1 MGWGTRYKLNCTLK
15 NILKDIRFRCSL
27 AWKALTMK
35 DVKYQYD
42 GYINRVVASHIE
54 YEIEELQGV
63 NRMLWDEIIAY
74 TVATPPAWAE
84 DCEGEKYPYP
94 EFITMEVRKKQEAIE
109 ENLYLIAHMQD
120 CLEAQRENPE
130 NVISD

>member
-1 MGWGTRYKLNCTLK
+1 MGWGTSYKLNFTLK
-15 NILKDIRFRCSL
+15 NILSNAGTRCKL
-27 AWKALTMK
+27 VWKALTAK
-35 DVKYQYD
+35 DINYQYE
-42 GYINRVVASHIE
+42 GYVNRVVASQIE
-54 YEIEELQGV
+54 YEIEDLQRI
-63 NRMLWDEIIAY
+63 NRMLWDDIIAY
-74 TVATPPAWAE
+74 AVATPPAWAE

-109 ENLYLIAHMQD
+109 ENLYSIVHMQD

>member
-1 MGWGTRYKLNCTLK
+1 MGWGTSYKLNYTLK
-15 NILKDIRFRCSL
+15 NILKDIRCRCSL
-27 AWKALTMK
+27 AWKVLTTK

-42 GYINRVVASHIE
+42 GYVNRVVASQIE
-54 YEIEELQGV
+54 YEIEDLQKV
-63 NRMLWDEIIAY
+63 NRMLWDDIIAY
-74 TVATPPAWAE
+74 AVATPPAWAE

-109 ENLYLIAHMQD
+109 ENLYLIIHMQD

>member
-1 MGWGTRYKLNCTLK
+1 MGWGTNYKLNSTLK
-15 NILKDIRFRCSL
+15 NILKNMRLRCSL

-42 GYINRVVASHIE
+42 GYVNRVVASQIE
-54 YEIEELQGV
+54 YEIEDLQKV
-63 NRMLWDEIIAY
+63 NRMLWDDIIAY
-74 TVATPPAWAE
+74 VVATPPAWAE

-94 EFITMEVRKKQEAIE
+94 EFITMEVRKKQDAIE
-109 ENLYLIAHMQD
+109 ENLYLIVHMQD

>member
-1 MGWGTRYKLNCTLK
+1 MGWGTNYKLNSILK
-15 NILKDIRFRCSL
+15 NILKDICVRCRL

-42 GYINRVVASHIE
+42 GYVSRVVASQIE
-54 YEIEELQGV
+54 YEIEDLKRI
-63 NRMLWDEIIAY
+63 NRMLWDDIIAY
-74 TVATPPAWAE
+74 AVAAPPAWAE

-94 EFITMEVRKKQEAIE
+94 KFITMEVREKQEAIE
-109 ENLYLIAHMQD
+109 ENLCLIVHMQD